1 MRLILR
7 LIFGPADIS
16 SNGFLQFKTVSFFT
30 KAFIMR
36 NIRVTVAYDGSEFHG
51 WQYQQGNS
59 IRTVQGVL
67 VTAMEKITG
76 GTLENGAF
84 QILGSS
90 RTDTGVH
97 ALGQVAS
104 IWTECSMPTEAFTR
118 ALNAN
123 LPSDVL
129 VLNSQEAPPD
139 FHPIQDTERKRYRYL
154 IQDGEFPELFLRRYA
169 WRMGKLTAARLDSD
183 AMEQAAQNLLGT
195 HDFSALENIGSPRT
209 SSVRTILDISVRRG
223 IKETSPFFPMIGS
236 PEDFIEIEVEAN
248 GFLYNMVRNIAGTLM
263 EVGRKRFSP
272 ERVGEILVSG
282 NRGLAGPTA
291 PPQGLYLLWIK
302 FAKRNVANLE
312 IGTKT
317 LS

>member
-1 MRLILR
+1 
-7 LIFGPADIS
+7 
-16 SNGFLQFKTVSFFT
+16 
-30 KAFIMR
+30 MR
-36 NIRVTVAYDGSEFHG
+36 NIRVTVAYDGSDFHG

-67 VTAMEKITG
+67 VSAMEKITG

-104 IWTECSMPTEAFTR
+104 IWTECAMSPDAFIR

-123 LPSDVL
+123 LPSDAL
-129 VLNSQEAPPD
+129 ILNAEDVAPD

-154 IQDGEFPELFLRRYA
+154 IQDGPFPELFLRRYA
-169 WRMGKLTAARLDSD
+169 WRMGKLTATRLDSD
-183 AMEQAAQNLLGT
+183 AMEQAAQRLLGT
-195 HDFSALENIGSPRT
+195 HDFSALENVGSPRT
-209 SSVRTILDISVRRG
+209 NSVRTILDVTVRRG
-223 IKETSPFFPMIGS
+223 VHLAETAPFLPMIGS

-263 EVGRKRFSP
+263 EVGRKRYPP
-272 ERVGEILVSG
+272 EWVGELLLSK
-282 NRGLAGPTA
+282 NRSLAGPTA

-302 FAKRNVANLE
+302 FVERNRMDSE
-312 IGTKT
+312 IGTGNPNEIAAV
-317 LS
+317 

>member
-1 MRLILR
+1 
-7 LIFGPADIS
+7 
-16 SNGFLQFKTVSFFT
+16 
-30 KAFIMR
+30 MR
-36 NIRVTVAYDGSEFHG
+36 NIRVTVAYDGSDFHG
-51 WQYQQGNS
+51 WQYQQGNT
-59 IRTVQGVL
+59 IRTVQGAL
-67 VTAMEKITG
+67 VAAMEKITG
-76 GTLENGAF
+76 GTLEKGSF

-104 IWTECSMPTEAFTR
+104 IWTECSVPIEAFAR

-129 VLNSQEAPPD
+129 VLNAEEAKPD

-154 IQDGEFPELFLRRYA
+154 IQDGAFPELFIRRYA
-169 WRMGKLTAARLDSD
+169 WRMGKLTATRLDVEV
-183 AMEQAAQNLLGT
+183 MERAARYLLGT

-223 IKETSPFFPMIGS
+223 IKSDAPLFLPMIGS

-263 EVGRKRFSP
+263 EVGRGHHSP
-272 ERVGEILVSG
+272 EWVEELLASG
-282 NRGLAGPTA
+282 DRGLAGPTA

-302 FAKRNVANLE
+302 FLDRESA
-312 IGTKT
+312 GD
-317 LS
+317 